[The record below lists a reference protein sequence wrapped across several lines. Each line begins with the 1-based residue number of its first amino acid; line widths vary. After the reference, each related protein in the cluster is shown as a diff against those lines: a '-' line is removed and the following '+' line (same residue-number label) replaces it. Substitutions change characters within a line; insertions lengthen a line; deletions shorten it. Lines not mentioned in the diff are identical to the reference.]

1 MTYFLQNFPYFLVL
15 IGALVFFHELGHFLV
30 AKACDVKVLRFSL
43 GMGPR
48 LFSTVRG
55 ETEYQLSLLPLGG
68 YVKMLGEAPGTD
80 IPPEEAGRALGNKP
94 LWQRTA
100 IVLAGPVFN
109 FILATLV
116 YFSMFVGS
124 HTFGDTRLG
133 VVTMGEPAWEAGLR
147 PGDKIVAVEGSPV
160 SRWDEL
166 REQIAKRPDA
176 ALHVTYER
184 DGQSHDV
191 TLQTQVR
198 AEENVFQETETRG
211 KIGVSLQYLR
221 PVLGVVDPESPAAKA
236 GLKTDDVVEQV
247 GTKSVKAWHEVRDA
261 VAALPAGAP
270 VHVQVLRGSEHVTA
284 DLTPEAAVAGLPT
297 NLFSAADVAQGA
309 YTGLVNKDS
318 LVTSIEPKTPAETA
332 GLQIND
338 RLVQLTIKTPDGK
351 EAHRPIGVWGI
362 DLASFGLDARSELML
377 TVQRGHE
384 VLTRSFHLMQREEKD
399 EFKNAHTAYV
409 LGALN
414 DPNILDTYMFERQVG
429 PLEAFSE
436 AFTQVGDD
444 MTLIARGIAKI
455 AQGRISLNTM
465 GGPIMLF
472 VIAEKSAKRGWQ
484 YYLRTLAMIS
494 VNIGMLNMLPIPV
507 LDGGHLLFF
516 GMEAISRRPPSMRMR
531 EMANMVGLALLLM
544 LMFLVFKNDLLRFVL
559 Q

>member
-1 MTYFLQNFPYFLVL
+1 MTYFLQNFHYFLVL

-30 AKACDVKVLRFSL
+30 AKACNVKVLRFSL

-48 LFSTVRG
+48 LFSTTRG

-116 YFSMFVGS
+116 YFSMFVGT
-124 HTFGDTRLG
+124 HTSGDTRLG
-133 VVTMGEPAWEAGLR
+133 VVTVGEPAWEAGLR
-147 PGDKIVAVEGSPV
+147 PGDKIVAVEGTPV

-176 ALHVTYER
+176 SLHVTYER
-184 DGQSHDV
+184 EGQSHDV
-191 TLQTQVR
+191 TLQTQTR
-198 AEENVFQETETRG
+198 NEENVFQETESRG
-211 KIGVSLQYLR
+211 KIGVSLQFLR
-221 PVLGVVDPESPAAKA
+221 PVLGLVDNDSPAAKA
-236 GLKTDDVVEQV
+236 GLRTDDVVVQV
-247 GTKSVKAWHEVRDA
+247 GPKPVKAWHEVRDA
-261 VAALPAGAP
+261 VAATPTGTP
-270 VHVQVLRGSEHVTA
+270 VHLQVLRGEQKVEV
-284 DLTPEAAVAGLPT
+284 DLTPAAPVPGLPST
-297 NLFSAADVAQGA
+297 LFSAADTQQG
-309 YTGLVNKDS
+309 YTGLVNKDA
-318 LVTSIEPKTPAETA
+318 LVASIEKDTPAATA
-332 GLQIND
+332 GLQVND
-338 RLVQLTIKTPDGK
+338 RLLQLTIKTPDGK

-362 DLASFGLDARSELML
+362 DLASFGLDARSDLVL

-414 DPNILDTYMFERQVG
+414 DPNILDTYTFDRQVG

-436 AFTQVGDD
+436 SFIQVGDD

-516 GMEAISRRPPSMRMR
+516 GMEAVSRRPPSMRMR